1 MEYLVAKETR
11 QILIDAWFDEDERL
25 WLTRGGVCWSACTI
39 CAEGEEVEAGYVV
52 EDIPEE
58 EIDPLMNE
66 GYEVLFYING
76 KVTLDNPEE
85 E

>member
-1 MEYLVAKETR
+1 M
-11 QILIDAWFDEDERL
+11 
-25 WLTRGGVCWSACTI
+25 CWSACTI
-39 CAEGEEVEAGYVV
+39 CTEGEEVEAGYMV

>member
-1 MEYLVAKETR
+1 MEYLVDKETR

-25 WLTRGGVCWSACTI
+25 CLTRGGVCWSACTI
-39 CAEGEEVEAGYVV
+39 CVEGEEDEAGYMV

-76 KVTLDNPEE
+76 KVTLDNPIEE
-85 E
+85 

>member
-1 MEYLVAKETR
+1 MEYLVDKETR

-25 WLTRGGVCWSACTI
+25 WLTSGGVCWSACTI

>member
-1 MEYLVAKETR
+1 MEYLADKETR

-25 WLTRGGVCWSACTI
+25 WLTRGGVGWSACAI

-76 KVTLDNPEE
+76 QVTLDNPEE

>member
-1 MEYLVAKETR
+1 MECLVDKETR

-25 WLTRGGVCWSACTI
+25 WLTGGGVCWSASTI
-39 CAEGEEVEAGYVV
+39 CTEGKEDEAGYVV

-58 EIDPLMNE
+58 EINPLMNE

-76 KVTLDNPEE
+76 KVTLDNPIEE
-85 E
+85 

>member
-1 MEYLVAKETR
+1 M
-11 QILIDAWFDEDERL
+11 
-25 WLTRGGVCWSACTI
+25 
-39 CAEGEEVEAGYVV
+39 V

-76 KVTLDNPEE
+76 KVTLDHPEE